1 MNCQDS
7 NEMIADNLAR
17 VRKCIDQA
25 AARTGRDPAGIT
37 LVAVSKRHPI
47 SMIDQAMAAGQIHF
61 GENFLQEARE
71 KICHTGS
78 GPIWHFIGHLQSNK
92 ARDAALLFQMVETVD
107 RKEIAFKLEKHLQ
120 ALDRSLSVL
129 VQVNIGCEPQK
140 KGVHPEQLEQLLRD
154 LRVLARVQVRGLM
167 TLPPWNDDPE
177 QTRPFF
183 RQMKALADTMS
194 EKQLFSPGNPVELSM
209 GMSHDFETAIEE
221 GATIIRVG
229 TAIFGT
235 RTS

>member
-1 MNCQDS
+1 MNCRDC
-7 NEMIADNLAR
+7 NEMIARNLAR
-17 VRKCIDQA
+17 IRKRIDQA
-25 AARTGRDPAGIT
+25 AARAGRDPADIT
-37 LVAVSKRHPI
+37 LVAVSKRHPVD
-47 SMIDQAMAAGQIHF
+47 MIEHAMAAGQVHF

-71 KICHTGS
+71 KIGRTGS

-92 ARDAALLFQMVETVD
+92 ARDAAQLFHMVETVD
-107 RKEIAFKLEKHLQ
+107 RKEIALKLEKHLQ

-140 KGVHPEQLEQLLRD
+140 KGVHPEQLAQLLGD
-154 LRVLARVQVRGLM
+154 LRGLARVQVRGLM
-167 TLPPWNDDPE
+167 ALPPWNVDPE

-183 RQMKALADTMS
+183 RQMKALADRMG
-194 EKQLFSPGNPVELSM
+194 EQQLFSPGNPVALSM

-221 GATIIRVG
+221 GATIVRIG
-229 TAIFGT
+229 TAIFGV